1 MRAQRRIVVNPK
13 PEHCFASL
21 WLSSEFGVINMNNM
35 NDINKIMKKGLIV
48 LMLVLLTFTVIKP
61 VFAEEKS
68 SNENIVDKLIDEAIS
83 NNPELKAFEEKIN
96 VFKERPLQAGSLD
109 DPRIRLSLLSVPTD
123 SFSFAQESMTQKQ
136 LAIMQKFPYPGK
148 LKLRSSIAQQE
159 LEAVKEEFADNKNKL
174 IMQVK
179 VAYNDLIFI
188 DKSIEITIDNRDLLK
203 EFVKIAETKYA
214 VGTGIQQD
222 VLKSQV
228 ELSIMIDRLIRLDQ
242 KRKTVEAR
250 LNTLLNRPVRMPFVQ
265 TGEIKKR
272 GFKISFEGL
281 QEVAEKNHPML
292 VGLKHMIKR
301 YRFSYDLAKRDYYPD
316 PDVGVSYGQRDDGPQ
331 GGRADIISAFVTL
344 NLPVWYKTKESRKV
358 AEEKA
363 KIRRTKEQYNS
374 MRNNVFFDIRDIMA
388 RIEKHDEE
396 IDLFKTG
403 LIPQSRS
410 SLESAISGYT
420 VNKVDF
426 LTLVDNQ
433 ITLFNYEIDYYRAI
447 TNYENT
453 LAELEAAVG
462 KRLF

>member
-1 MRAQRRIVVNPK
+1 MRAERRIVEK
-13 PEHCFASL
+13 SKIREHCFAPL
-21 WLSSEFGVINMNNM
+21 CPGSEFGVIGM
-35 NDINKIMKKGLIV
+35 NKIMRKKLII
-48 LMLVLLTFTVIKP
+48 LMLLLLTISGIKP
-61 VFAEEKS
+61 VFAEQES
-68 SNENIVDKLIDEAIS
+68 SDGGVLEKLIDEAIN
-83 NNPELKAFEEKIN
+83 NNPELKAFEEKVN

-109 DPRIRLSLLSVPTD
+109 DPRIKFSLLSVPTD

-136 LAIMQKFPYPGK
+136 LAVMQKFPYPGK

-159 LEAVKEEFADNKNKL
+159 LEAVKEEFLDQRNKL

-179 VAYNDLIFI
+179 VAYNDILFI
-188 DKSIEITIDNRDLLK
+188 DKAIEITVDNRDLLK

-222 VLKSQV
+222 VLKAQV
-228 ELSIMIDRLIRLDQ
+228 ELSIMIDRLIILAQR
-242 KRKTVEAR
+242 RKTEEAR
-250 LNTLLNRPVRMPFVQ
+250 LNTLLNRPTQMPFSH
-265 TGEIKKR
+265 TGKIKKR
-272 GFKISFEGL
+272 GFRISFEGL
-281 QEVAEKNHPML
+281 QKVAEKNHPML

-301 YRFSYDLAKRDYYPD
+301 YRFSYDLAERDYYPD
-316 PDVGVSYGQRDDGPQ
+316 PDVGISYGQRDDGPQ
-331 GGRADIISAFVTL
+331 GERAEIVSAFVTL

-363 KIRRTKEQYNS
+363 KIRRTTEQYNS
-374 MRNNVFFDIRDIMA
+374 MKNNVFFDIKDLLA

-396 IDLFKTG
+396 IELFKTG

-433 ITLFNYEIDYYRAI
+433 ITLFNYEIDYYLAI
-447 TNYENT
+447 TNYENK

>member
-1 MRAQRRIVVNPK
+1 MPLCLVSK
-13 PEHCFASL
+13 S
-21 WLSSEFGVINMNNM
+21 GVISM
-35 NDINKIMKKGLIV
+35 NKIMSNFLSLIV
-48 LMLVLLTFTVIKP
+48 LIPVLLSFTGIKP
-61 VFAEEKS
+61 LFAEQKTV
-68 SNENIVDKLIDEAIS
+68 NENVLETLIDEALK

-109 DPRIRLSLLSVPTD
+109 DPRIKLSLLSVPTD

-136 LAIMQKFPYPGK
+136 LAVMQKFPYPGK
-148 LKLRSSIAQQE
+148 LKLRSSIASQE
-159 LEAVKEEFADNKNKL
+159 LEAVKEEFLDQKNKI

-179 VAYNDLIFI
+179 TAYNDILFI
-188 DKSIEITIDNRDLLK
+188 DKSIEITTDNRDLLK

-222 VLKSQV
+222 VLKAQV
-228 ELSIMIDRLIRLDQ
+228 ELSIMIDRLIILDQ

-250 LNTLLNRPVRMPFVQ
+250 LNTLLNRPTQMPFLH
-265 TGEIKKR
+265 TEKIKKR
-272 GFKISFEGL
+272 GFKLSFEGL
-281 QEVAEKNHPML
+281 QKVAEKNHPML
-292 VGLKHMIKR
+292 LGLKYMIKR
-301 YRFSYDLAKRDYYPD
+301 YRLSYDLAERDYYPD
-316 PDVGVSYGQRDDGPQ
+316 PDVGISYGQRDDGPQ
-331 GGRADIISAFVTL
+331 GERAELISAFVTL
-344 NLPVWYKTKESRKV
+344 NLPLWYRTKESRKV

-363 KIRRTKEQYNS
+363 NIRRVEEQYNS
-374 MRNNVFFDIRDIMA
+374 MRNNVFFNIKNLMA
-388 RIEKHDEE
+388 KIEKYDRE

-433 ITLFNYEIDYYRAI
+433 ITLFNYEIDYYGAI
-447 TNYENT
+447 TNYENK

>member
-13 PEHCFASL
+13 PGHCFASL
-21 WLSSEFGVINMNNM
+21 WLSSEFGVINMNY
-35 NDINKIMKKGLIV
+35 INKTMKKSLIV
-48 LMLVLLTFTVIKP
+48 LMLVLLTFTGIKP
-61 VFAEEKS
+61 IFAEEKS
-68 SNENIVDKLIDEAIS
+68 SNENIVDKLIDEAIN

-159 LEAVKEEFADNKNKL
+159 LEAVKEEFVDNKNKL
-174 IMQVK
+174 IMKVK
-179 VAYNDLIFI
+179 VAYNDLMFI

-250 LNTLLNRPVRMPFVQ
+250 LNTLLNRPVQMPFLQ
-265 TGEIKKR
+265 IGEIKKR

-281 QEVAEKNHPML
+281 QYVAEKNHPML
-292 VGLKHMIKR
+292 VGLKHMIQR

-363 KIRRTKEQYNS
+363 SIQRTREQYNA
-374 MRNNVFFDIRDIMA
+374 MRNNVFFNIRDIMA